1 MKLLAAFLSPI
12 LARRMTRNNQRQFS
26 DLGGLRMRSAGRLAW
41 LGLGILAITSGALS
55 VRAANSATAATLAPE
70 APYERVVILGFD
82 GADAGLVEELMA
94 AGRLPNLARLRAE
107 GSYSPL
113 LSTNPPQTPV
123 SWAAFATGLNPGR
136 TEIFDFLRRT
146 EGTYFPDFAM
156 IREIRRPF
164 LFGARNPVAFG
175 ALGALASALLAGVA
189 FLLLRR
195 GRLAVAGVA
204 LALGVF
210 GGVSIWFVASRWMP
224 HEVPDAVNARRG
236 LPFWTAAAAA
246 GIPVRVINVPDTF
259 PAESHEDLS
268 MLSGL
273 GVPDMRGRIG
283 SPSIFTSDQNL
294 TLRENQFSIE
304 IVRLP
309 ARRGHIETALVGPL
323 NKPFWDYRLD
333 EASRGIDNA
342 DARTRARA
350 AEEAALRS
358 RGVRRQL
365 DVPFTI
371 DATDDGVTLTLAGQ
385 TQSLRP
391 GDWSRWL
398 VVPIRVNPLVDTLNG
413 LRGIVRFKLLALS
426 PEIKLYLSP
435 LNFHPE
441 CQPIPFTAP
450 RSLAGDLV
458 RELGLFKTLGW
469 PIDTWSLA
477 SGLTDEQL
485 FIEDMR
491 STVDT
496 QVSMMTTALDAGRD
510 RLYLQVFDFTDRV
523 GHMLW
528 RLRDPEHP
536 IYDAALAQRWGP
548 EIPRAYERMDAI
560 VGEAMK
566 RLKPRTALI
575 VCSDHGF
582 ASFRRGVNYNTWLVK
597 NGFMTLFETTY
608 EGRSLEDL
616 FDKGNLG
623 SFFKYV
629 DWSRTKAYAL
639 GLGNIYI
646 NLLGREPKG
655 SVAPG
660 REYDEVRD
668 AIARGLEGLVDPKT
682 GEKPV
687 MRVYRREEIYSGF
700 DPRLIPDLRVAN
712 ANHYRVGWQSTLG
725 EVPPDIFEDNTRA
738 WSGDHC
744 SNDPSVV
751 PGILFS
757 TARLEAKTPAI
768 GDVFPTVLALLGVPP
783 VAGID
788 GRSLVPSR

>member
-1 MKLLAAFLSPI
+1 MRRAWRLFLLAV
-12 LARRMTRNNQRQFS
+12 
-26 DLGGLRMRSAGRLAW
+26 
-41 LGLGILAITSGALS
+41 GALVIAS
-55 VRAANSATAATLAPE
+55 ASTPLQAMSPAASASSTPP

-82 GADAGLVEELMA
+82 GADAGLVEEYMA

-107 GSYSPL
+107 GVYSPL
-113 LSTNPPQTPV
+113 RSTNPPQTPV

-156 IREIRRPF
+156 IKEIHRPF
-164 LFGARNPVAFG
+164 FFGARNPLVFAG
-175 ALGALASALLAGVA
+175 LGTLASALIAAAALLA
-189 FLLLRR
+189 LRR
-195 GRLAVAGVA
+195 GWLAIAAAA
-204 LALGVF
+204 LAMGVLG
-210 GGVSIWFVASRWMP
+210 GAGAWFVVSRWMP
-224 HEVPDAVNARRG
+224 HEVPDAINARRG

-246 GIPVRVINVPDTF
+246 GLPVRVINVPDTF
-259 PAESHEDLS
+259 PAESHEDLA

-283 SPSIFTSDQNL
+283 SPSIFTSDSAL
-294 TLRENQFSIE
+294 ILPDNQFSIE
-304 IVRLP
+304 IVKLS
-309 ARRGHIETALVGPL
+309 ARRGHIETALAGPY

-333 EASRGIDNA
+333 EETRGIENA
-342 DARTRARA
+342 DIRAKARSAG
-350 AEEAALRS
+350 EAALRS
-358 RGVRRQL
+358 RGVRKQL
-365 DVPFTI
+365 DVPFAI
-371 DATDDGVTLTLAGQ
+371 DATDEGLTVTLAGQ
-385 TQSLRP
+385 SQALRT
-391 GDWSRWL
+391 GEWSRWL
-398 VVPIRVNPLVDTLNG
+398 VVPIRVNPLVDALNG
-413 LRGIVRFKLLALS
+413 LRGIVRFKLLSVS
-426 PEIKLYLSP
+426 PEIKLYMSP

-496 QVSMMTTALDAGRD
+496 QVAIMTSALDAGRD

-528 RLRDPEHP
+528 RLHDRDHP
-536 IYDAALAQRWGP
+536 IYDAALAARWGP
-548 EIPRAYERMDAI
+548 EIPKAYERMDTI

-566 RLKPRTALI
+566 RIKPGTALI

-616 FDKGNLG
+616 FDKGKLG

-660 REYDEVRD
+660 REYDDVRD
-668 AIARGLEGLVDPKT
+668 AIVRGLEGLVDPKT

-687 MRVYRREEIYSGF
+687 MHVYRREESYSGF

-757 TARLEAKTPAI
+757 SAHLDTKAPAI

-788 GRSLVPSR
+788 GRSLVPSP

>member
-1 MKLLAAFLSPI
+1 MILLKFRHVSDLESAVRGRRRPATALLGCLLAIAVSTP
-12 LARRMTRNNQRQFS
+12 
-26 DLGGLRMRSAGRLAW
+26 
-41 LGLGILAITSGALS
+41 
-55 VRAANSATAATLAPE
+55 AAMAAS
-70 APYERVVILGFD
+70 YERVVILGFD
-82 GADAGLVEELMA
+82 GADAGLVEQYMA

-146 EGTYFPDFAM
+146 EGTYLPDFAM
-156 IREIRRPF
+156 IKETRRPL
-164 LFGARNPVAFG
+164 LFGARNPMVFG
-175 ALGALASALLAGVA
+175 ALAALMSGA
-189 FLLLRR
+189 FLGLVLLILRR
-195 GRLAVAGVA
+195 GWPMIVAAA
-204 LALGVF
+204 LIGALG
-210 GGVSIWFVASRWMP
+210 GGGGAGALIARWMP
-224 HEVPDAVNARRG
+224 HELPDAVNGRRG
-236 LPFWTAAAAA
+236 LPFWTVAAAA
-246 GIPVRVINVPDTF
+246 GLPVRIINVPDTF
-259 PAESHEDLS
+259 PAESHEDLA

-283 SPSIFTSDQNL
+283 SPSIFTSDPDM
-294 TLRENQFSIE
+294 TIPDNQFSVE
-304 IVRLP
+304 IVKLA
-309 ARRGHIETALVGPL
+309 ARRGRIETAVVGPL

-333 EASRGIDNA
+333 EAARGIDNA
-342 DARTRARA
+342 EAKAKARA
-350 AEEAALRS
+350 DEEATLKA
-358 RGVRRQL
+358 RGVPKRL
-365 DVPFTI
+365 DVPFTL
-371 DATDDGVTLTLAGQ
+371 DVTDDALTLTLGGQ
-385 TQSLRP
+385 TETLRP

-398 VVPIRVNPLVDTLNG
+398 VVPVRVNPLVDVMNG
-413 LRGIVRFKLLALS
+413 LRGIARFKLLALS
-426 PEIKLYLSP
+426 PQVKLYMSP
-435 LNFHPE
+435 LNFHPQ

-450 RSLAGDLV
+450 RSLAS
-458 RELGLFKTLGW
+458 ELMQQVGLFKTLGW

-477 SGLTDEQL
+477 QGLTDEQL

-496 QVSMMTTALDAGRD
+496 QVAMMTGALDAGRD
-510 RLYLQVFDFTDRV
+510 RLYVQVFDFTDRV

-528 RLRDPEHP
+528 RLHDPGHP
-536 IYDAALAQRWGP
+536 LYDAALAARWEP
-548 EIPRAYERMDAI
+548 EIPKAYERMDAI

-566 RLKPRTALI
+566 RLRPGTALI

-582 ASFRRGVNYNTWLVK
+582 ASFRRGVNYNTWLEQ
-597 NGFMTLFETTY
+597 NGFMTLRESRY

-616 FDKGNLG
+616 FDKKDPGA
-623 SFFKYV
+623 FFKYV

-639 GLGNIYI
+639 GLGNIYV

-660 REYDEVRD
+660 HEYEEVRD
-668 AIARGLEGLVDPKT
+668 GIARGLESLIDPKT
-682 GEKPV
+682 QEKPV

-700 DPRLIPDLRVAN
+700 DPRVIPDLRVAN

-725 EVPPDIFEDNTRA
+725 EVPHEVFEDNMRT

-757 TARLEAKTPAI
+757 TARLDAAHPAI
-768 GDVFPTVLALLGVPP
+768 GDIFPTVLALLGVPA

-788 GRSLVPSR
+788 GRSLAPAR